1 MRAIFNRLF
10 LLVGILLV
18 IVATGVIG
26 FMATEG
32 LSAFESLYLTVSTI
46 TTVGYGDIV
55 ANTTGG
61 RLLAI
66 VIVVTGFTFFTGV
79 VVTSVQLVFERREE
93 ERRMQQLSTLTTLFF
108 NEVGN
113 SLIKLLGKCD
123 TAIDQIKNIVPGGE
137 VWTEGDFTRLANI
150 LKYHPCDVDIKCLD
164 LEGLR
169 KLFASSLLLKLLEN
183 PHIFEHALFNGL
195 LRAIFHFQDEVEAH
209 RTFSRL
215 SEVKISHISNDLK
228 KVYQPLTRLWV
239 EHMRYLKK
247 QYPTL
252 FLTVLETNPF
262 KQESAA
268 AATPAAEI
276 L

>member
-10 LLVGILLV
+10 LLLGILLV
-18 IVATGVIG
+18 VVATGTIG
-26 FMATEG
+26 FMALEG

-93 ERRMQQLSTLTTLFF
+93 ERRTQQLSTLTTLFF

-123 TAIDQIKNIVPGGE
+123 TTIDQIKNIVPVGE
-137 VWTEGDFTRLANI
+137 VWTEGDFTRLSNT
-150 LKYHPCDVDIKCLD
+150 LKHHPCDVNVKCLD
-164 LEGLR
+164 VEGLR
-169 KLFASSLLLKLLEN
+169 HLFTSPLLLKLLEN
-183 PHIFEHALFNGL
+183 PHIFEHSLFNGL
-195 LRAIFHFQDEVEAH
+195 LRAIFHFQDELEAH
-209 RTFSRL
+209 RTFSHL
-215 SEVKISHISNDLK
+215 SEVKIGHISNDLK

-239 EHMRYLKK
+239 EHMYYLKK
-247 QYPTL
+247 LYPIL

-262 KQESAA
+262 KRESDAS
-268 AATPAAEI
+268 ATPAAEI